1 MYRLWESLHR
11 QSASH
16 VDFREQT
23 RCKERPDKAPFL
35 SGVQLGATPSK
46 QGSALS
52 SVSFCIISH
61 AKARMCMYVLCAY
74 AYAYAEIALP
84 VAALRYGTVVMRRKR
99 DNMGIHM
106 EINSNS

>member
-1 MYRLWESLHR
+1 MHTGCG
-11 QSASH
+11 SH
-16 VDFREQT
+16 SIDSQQAMSISRNKHDAKRDLT
-23 RCKERPDKAPFL
+23 KPPFL

-52 SVSFCIISH
+52 SVSLCIISH
-61 AKARMCMYVLCAY
+61 ANARMCMYVLCAY
-74 AYAYAEIALP
+74 AYAEIALS